1 MALLIISLILIVY
14 HYLLYPVA
22 MVYLAQ
28 LHRFRQPPVVTKR
41 PTSAQLPRVSLIIA
55 AYNEERVIDQKI
67 ENSLALDYP
76 AKKLEII
83 VVSDGSSDTTP
94 ERVSAYAD
102 RDVVSLHQAERRGKT
117 AALNRAIEQARGE
130 IIVFSDAN
138 NDFNPDAIR
147 ALVTPFADPAVGG
160 VNGVKRIRADDDR
173 EAAAGDGFYWLYES
187 VLKQAESDLGSITGA
202 DGEIFAMRKSLFIP
216 IDTTLINDDAALTFQ
231 LVKGGHRIL
240 YEPGAVSYEAASIQ
254 IEDDFQ
260 VKVRMVAGGFQTL
273 AREAAYL
280 FPPRNAFS
288 WQFLSHKML
297 RWLMPELLVI
307 LFFLSLVYAGNPLI
321 KLLLVLQAGFYLLA
335 LAGWVRRRE
344 SLPFWLYF
352 PFYFVAMNG
361 AALFGL
367 IRFLR
372 GQQSTLWAKAAR

>member
-1 MALLIISLILIVY
+1 MTLLILSLTLVLY
-14 HYLLYPVA
+14 HYLIYPIG

-28 LHRFRQPPVVTKR
+28 FNRFRQPPVTTKR
-41 PTSAQLPRVSLIIA
+41 PTSAQLPKVSLIIA
-55 AYNEERVIDQKI
+55 AYNEERVIEQKI
-67 ENSLALDYP
+67 ANSLALNYP

-83 VVSDGSSDTTP
+83 VVSDGSDDTTP
-94 ERVSAYAD
+94 HLVSAYAD
-102 RDVVSLHQAERRGKT
+102 RGVISLHEPERRGKT
-117 AALNRAIEQARGE
+117 AALNRAVERAGGE
-130 IIVFSDAN
+130 MIVFSDAN

-147 ALVTPFADPAVGG
+147 ALVAPFTDPAVGG
-160 VNGVKRIRADDDR
+160 VNGVKRIRADGER

-202 DGEIFAMRKSLFIP
+202 DGEIFAMRKSLFEP
-216 IDTTLINDDAALTFQ
+216 IDTSLINDDAALTFQ

-240 YEPGAVSYEAASIQ
+240 YEPGAVSYEAGSIQ

-280 FPPRNAFS
+280 LPPRNAFS

-307 LFFLSLVYAGNPLI
+307 LFFSSVGYADNPLI
-321 KLLLVLQAGFYLLA
+321 RLLLVLQIGFYLLA
-335 LAGWVRRRE
+335 LVGWSRRGQ

-352 PFYFVAMNG
+352 PFYFVAMNS

-367 IRFLR
+367 IRFLK
-372 GQQSTLWAKAAR
+372 GQQSTLWAKAKR

>member
-1 MALLIISLILIVY
+1 MTLLIISLILIAY
-14 HYLLYPVA
+14 HYLFYPVA

-28 LHRFRQPPVVTKR
+28 IHRFRQPPVITR
-41 PTSAQLPRVSLIIA
+41 RLTSDQLPRVTLIIA
-55 AYNEERVIDQKI
+55 AYNEERVIEQKI

-76 AKKLEII
+76 AKKLEIL
-83 VVSDGSSDTTP
+83 VVSDGSDDTTP
-94 ERVSAYAD
+94 ALVSAYAD
-102 RDVVSLHQAERRGKT
+102 RGVVSLHQPERQGKT
-117 AALNRAIEQARGE
+117 AALNRAVDQARGE

-138 NDFNPDAIR
+138 NDFNPNAIR
-147 ALVTPFADPAVGG
+147 ALVTPFVDPAVGG
-160 VNGVKRIRADDDR
+160 VNGVKRIRADGDR

-202 DGEIFAMRKSLFIP
+202 DGEIFAMRKSLFEP
-216 IDTTLINDDAALTFQ
+216 IDTSLINDDAALTFQ
-231 LVKGGHRIL
+231 LIKSGHRIL

-273 AREAAYL
+273 MREAAYL

-297 RWLMPELLVI
+297 RWLMPELLIV
-307 LFFLSLVYAGNPLI
+307 LLLLSLVYAGNPLI
-321 KLLLVLQAGFYLLA
+321 KLLLVLQVGFYLLA
-335 LAGWVRRRE
+335 LVGWLRRGD

-352 PFYFVAMNG
+352 PFYFVAMNS

-372 GQQSTLWAKAAR
+372 GQQSTLWAKATR